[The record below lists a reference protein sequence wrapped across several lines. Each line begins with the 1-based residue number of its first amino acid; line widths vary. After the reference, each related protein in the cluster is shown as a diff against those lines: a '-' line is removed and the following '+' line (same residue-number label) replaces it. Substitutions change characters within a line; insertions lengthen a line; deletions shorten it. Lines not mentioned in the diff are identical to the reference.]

1 MNGVDVVI
9 SSKKTLTG
17 EEIFGVI
24 FNELTH
30 QILQE
35 DLESEQ
41 YRETVETMIKVYK
54 LLGEM

>member
-17 EEIFGVI
+17 EEIFGII

-35 DLESEQ
+35 DLEPEQ

-54 LLGEM
+54 LLDEM

>member
-35 DLESEQ
+35 DLDPGQ
-41 YRETVETMIKVYK
+41 YRETVETMIKVYR
-54 LLGEM
+54 LLEEM

>member
-1 MNGVDVVI
+1 MNKLDVVV

-17 EEIFGVI
+17 EEIFGII

-35 DLESEQ
+35 DLEPEQ
-41 YRETVETMIKVYK
+41 YRETVETMIKVYR